1 VPQNRINIFDKYLR
15 KFIAWRVKKIKDR
28 PFILFLSAM
37 IGFVTGLGAVVIK
50 NSVHFI
56 KSLLTSD
63 FTTNYENYLY
73 FAYPLIGIFLT
84 VIFVKYILRQH
95 VGHGIPVTLYAI
107 SKQGSI
113 IKKHNM
119 FSSIITSAFTVGFGG
134 SVGLEGPTVATGTS
148 IGSNIAR
155 ALHLNYRT
163 RTLLIGCAASGAM
176 AAIFKAP
183 IAAIVFAIEVI
194 MLDLTLSSLVP
205 LLLASSVAVLTSYF
219 FLGRD
224 VLFHINLTDEF
235 LYSEIPWFVL
245 FGVFTGLVSVYFTKV
260 YIGIGQRFEKIKN
273 AYVKLSIGGIILGT
287 LIFLF
292 PPLYG
297 EGYESINAML
307 NGDFTFLLETSLFYS
322 FKDSLPIVFGFLLLL
337 IFFKAIATSVTLSSG
352 GIGGIF
358 APSLF
363 LGSTIGFLFASV
375 VNWIT
380 TIPWINNLL
389 QYKNISVENFALV
402 GMAGTIAGILHAP
415 LTAIFLIAEITGGYE
430 LFVPLMITAAISYST
445 IKYFNKHSVYTY
457 QLAKRGE
464 LLTHHKDKT
473 VLALLNVDELIETNF
488 ITIEPDKKLS
498 DLIKIIKESVRNIYP
513 VIDSEGNFLGLVPL
527 DNVRKIMFNQDM
539 YEKVYVREIMIQPN
553 ASVSSEDNMDMVME
567 KFKSTGYWNLPV
579 IDEGKY
585 LGFVSRA
592 NIFNAY
598 RKMLI
603 EFSED

>member
-1 VPQNRINIFDKYLR
+1 MAGNKINLFDKYLR
-15 KFIAWRVKKIKDR
+15 LFIGWRLKHIKDR
-28 PFILFLSAM
+28 PFILFLSAL
-37 IGFVTGLGAVVIK
+37 IGFSTGIAAVVIK
-50 NSVHFI
+50 NSVHLI
-56 KSLLTSD
+56 KTFLTSD
-63 FTTNYENYLY
+63 FATSYENYLY
-73 FAYPLIGIFLT
+73 FAYPLIGIF
-84 VIFVKYILRQH
+84 ISMIIIKYLVRQQ

-107 SKQGSI
+107 SKGGSI

-134 SVGLEGPTVATGTS
+134 SVGLEGPTVATGAS

-163 RTLLIGCAASGAM
+163 RTLLIGCAASGAL

-183 IAAIVFAIEVI
+183 IAAIIFAIEVI

-205 LLLASSVAVLTSYF
+205 LLLASSMAALTSYF
-219 FLGRD
+219 FQGRD
-224 VLFHINLTDEF
+224 VLFHINISDNF
-235 LYSEIPWFVL
+235 LFREVPWFIL
-245 FGVFTGLVSVYFTKV
+245 FGVFTGFVSVYFTRA
-260 YIGIGQRFEKIKN
+260 YIKIGKTFEKVKN
-273 AYVKLSIGGIILGT
+273 SYVKVGIGGIILGT

-297 EGYESINAML
+297 EGYESINSLL
-307 NGDFTFLLETSLFYS
+307 NGDYTFLLETSLFYS

-375 VNWIT
+375 VNWLS
-380 TIPWINNLL
+380 TILPI
-389 QYKNISVENFALV
+389 KSISLSNFTLV

-430 LFVPLMITAAISYST
+430 LFVPLMIIAAISYST
-445 IKYFNKHSVYTY
+445 IKYFEKHSVYTY
-457 QLAKRGE
+457 QLARRGE

-473 VLALLNVDELIETNF
+473 VLALLEIDKLIETNF
-488 ITIEPDKKLS
+488 LTLEPENKLS
-498 DLIKIIKESVRNIYP
+498 DLVKVIKDSVRNIYP
-513 VIDSEGNFLGLVPL
+513 VIDKNGSFLGLVPL
-527 DNVRKIMFNQDM
+527 DNVRKIMFNQDL
-539 YEKVYVREIMIQPN
+539 YDKVYVRELMIQPN
-553 ASVSSEDNMDMVME
+553 ASVSSGDNMDIVMA

-585 LGFVSRA
+585 IGFVSRA

-598 RKMLI
+598 RKLLI

>member
-1 VPQNRINIFDKYLR
+1 VPVNKTNIFDKYLR
-15 KFIAWRVKKIKDR
+15 LFIGWRLKHIKDR
-28 PFILFLSAM
+28 PFILFLSAL
-37 IGFVTGLGAVVIK
+37 IGFSTGLAAVLIK
-50 NSVHFI
+50 NSVHLI
-56 KSLLTSD
+56 KTFLTSD
-63 FTTNYENYLY
+63 FATSYENYLY
-73 FAYPLIGIFLT
+73 FAYPAIGIF
-84 VIFVKYILRQH
+84 ISMIIIKYLIRQR

-107 SKQGSI
+107 SKGGSI

-134 SVGLEGPTVATGTS
+134 SVGLEGPTVATGAS

-163 RTLLIGCAASGAM
+163 RTLLIGCAASGAL

-205 LLLASSVAVLTSYF
+205 LLLASSVAALTSYF
-219 FLGRD
+219 FQGRD
-224 VLFHINLTDEF
+224 VLFHINISDDF
-235 LYSEIPWFVL
+235 LFREVPWFIL
-245 FGVFTGLVSVYFTKV
+245 LGVFTGFVSVYFTRA
-260 YIGIGQRFEKIKN
+260 YINIGKTFEKVKNSYIK
-273 AYVKLSIGGIILGT
+273 VGLGGIILGT

-297 EGYESINAML
+297 EGYESINSLL
-307 NGDFTFLLETSLFYS
+307 NGNFTFLLETSLFYS

-337 IFFKAIATSVTLSSG
+337 IFFKAIATSVTLNSG

-363 LGSTIGFLFASV
+363 LGSTLGFLFASV
-375 VNWIT
+375 VNWLSTIT
-380 TIPWINNLL
+380 WLNSIVNI
-389 QYKNISVENFALV
+389 KNISVANFALV

-445 IKYFNKHSVYTY
+445 IKYFEKHSVYTY

-473 VLALLNVDELIETNF
+473 VLALLEIDKLIEKNF
-488 ITIEPDKKLS
+488 ISIEPDQNLA
-498 DLIKIIKESVRNIYP
+498 DLIKIIKNSVRNIYP
-513 VIDSEGNFLGLVPL
+513 VVDEKGNFLGLVPL
-527 DNVRKIMFNQDM
+527 DNVRKIMFDQELYN
-539 YEKVYVREIMIQPN
+539 KVFVRDVMIQPN
-553 ASVSSEDNMDMVME
+553 ASVSSEDNMDIVMD
-567 KFKSTGYWNLPV
+567 KFKSSGYWNLPV

-585 LGFVSRA
+585 VGFVSRA

-598 RKMLI
+598 RKLLI